1 MSSETAAFS
10 LLMLAAGIGVP
21 FGAAANAALG
31 AQIGNPAAAA
41 ALLFSVGFFVCAA
54 AALAQGAPVDFSR
67 AQPLSMTGG
76 AFIALYVLSVTFA
89 APRIGL
95 ANAVLLVLFG
105 QMLSS
110 AAIDHFGLMGAKTV
124 LLNERRIFGLLLMAI
139 GLVLARRM

>member
-1 MSSETAAFS
+1 MSSETLAFS

-31 AQIGNPAAAA
+31 AQIGNPAVAAA
-41 ALLFSVGFFVCAA
+41 ILFAVGLFVCASV
-54 AALAQGAPVDFSR
+54 ALANGAPVDFSN
-67 AQPLSMTGG
+67 AQPLSMSGG
-76 AFIALYVLSVTFA
+76 AFIALYVLSVTYA

-95 ANAVLLVLFG
+95 ANSVLLVLFG

-124 LLNERRIFGLLLMAI
+124 LLNGRRVFGLVLMAI
-139 GLVLARRM
+139 GLVLARRL